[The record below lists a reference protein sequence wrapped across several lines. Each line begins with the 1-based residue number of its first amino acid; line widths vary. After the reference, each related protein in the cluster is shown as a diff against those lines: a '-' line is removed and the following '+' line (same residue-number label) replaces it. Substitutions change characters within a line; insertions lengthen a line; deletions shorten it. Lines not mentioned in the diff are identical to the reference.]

1 MTTSIL
7 AMPKPTVQLPVMTL
21 AIIMVSVVAR
31 VLHVKVFTRL
41 RVLFACPVPGMCSA
55 MNSAGIH
62 YG

>member
-7 AMPKPTVQLPVMTL
+7 AMPKPIVQLPVMTL

-41 RVLFACPVPGMCSA
+41 RVLFACPVPGMCSVMYLA
-55 MNSAGIH
+55 KHHHG
-62 YG
+62 